1 MLSGRQ
7 RILLAAGTLAAVLAP
22 AFPPARAL
30 EAPSAPA
37 WADAVEVI
45 KEEGVE
51 AQLVE
56 GRAIRLMA
64 LPEKGDGYISLAHRL
79 CGKEQ
84 PWQRLAAANDD
95 RPVIVGRPVT
105 VPWDLL
111 REEYR
116 YLALLALF
124 PKDHSTA
131 RGWLHHP
138 AAASVESYGE
148 GLWQVAEWFTGN
160 GANWRKIA
168 EANEL
173 SGPDLP
179 RSRPILVPTELLAP
193 LFKPVERSS
202 DGLLRYAEDEKGP
215 FAEYRLKRREALY
228 SAVVL
233 RFTSLTEPADV
244 VEAAERIARR
254 SGIRDVKKIPVGFPV
269 KIPLD
274 MLGLDAL
281 PANHPQRIAAGI
293 LRSEMAEVVMPK
305 RSRSLAGVRVLLDP
319 GHGGKDLG
327 ATRNGIWES
336 DYVYDVACRVKRQL
350 EQKTAAEVHI
360 LTRDT
365 QYGCRIF
372 DRKTL
377 PNNRREVVQTTPPH
391 RVRGGASTKMGVN
404 LRWYLAN
411 KIFSDLRRKKVPAEN
426 VVFISLHADSLHH
439 AIRGAMVYVP
449 GERYRRGRY
458 RVHGG
463 SYKRYKEVQAART
476 ISFGRRQRL
485 HDEAVSRRLA
495 EAIIAGYRKQKLPV
509 HSHRPIRDHITKRV
523 RRRTR
528 RYAPAVLRA
537 NRVPAKVLLEAVNI
551 NNKADA
557 RLMADP
563 DGRERMARAIVEGL
577 ERFYAGR

>member
-1 MLSGRQ
+1 MSRLRP
-7 RILLAAGTLAAVLAP
+7 RRLAWALAAALGTLVP
-22 AFPPARAL
+22 ALHAL
-30 EAPSAPA
+30 EPPAPA

-56 GRAIRLMA
+56 GRSIHLIV
-64 LPEKGDGYISLAHRL
+64 LPEKGDGYISLTRRL

-105 VPWDLL
+105 VPWNML

-124 PKDHSTA
+124 PEDRSTPE
-131 RGWLHHP
+131 GWLHHP

-148 GLWQVAEWFTGN
+148 GLWQVAEWFTGD
-160 GANWRKIA
+160 GGKWREIAAANS
-168 EANEL
+168 L

-179 RSRPILVPTELLAP
+179 RHRAILVPAGLLSP
-193 LFKPVERSS
+193 LFRHVERSS
-202 DGLLRYAEDEKGP
+202 DGRLVYREDDQGP
-215 FAEYRLKRREALY
+215 YAEYRLRRREALY

-254 SGIRDVKKIPVGFPV
+254 SGIRDVKKIPVNFPV
-269 KIPLD
+269 KIPLE
-274 MLGLDAL
+274 MLGLEAL
-281 PANHPQRIAAGI
+281 PSNHPQRVAARI
-293 LRSEMAEVVMPK
+293 LRSEMAQVVMPR
-305 RSRSLAGVRVLLDP
+305 RSRSLAGVQVLLDP

-327 ATRNGIWES
+327 AIRNNIWES
-336 DYVYDVACRVKRQL
+336 DYVYDVACRVKREL
-350 EQKTAAEVHI
+350 EKRTAAEVHI
-360 LTRDT
+360 LVHDT

-377 PNNRREVVQTTPPH
+377 PKNRREVVQTSPPH

-411 KIFSDLRRKKVPAEN
+411 RIFSDLRRKKVPAEN

-449 GERYRRGRY
+449 GERYRKGRY

-463 SYKRYKEVQAART
+463 SYRRYKEVKAAKT
-476 ISFGRRQRL
+476 ISFGRKQRL

-495 EAIIAGYRKQKLPV
+495 EAILAGYRKEKLPV
-509 HSHRPIRDHITKRV
+509 HSHQPIRDHITKRV

-537 NRVPAKVLLEAVNI
+537 NRVPAKVLLETVNI

-563 DGRERMARAIVEGL
+563 AGRERMARAIVEGL